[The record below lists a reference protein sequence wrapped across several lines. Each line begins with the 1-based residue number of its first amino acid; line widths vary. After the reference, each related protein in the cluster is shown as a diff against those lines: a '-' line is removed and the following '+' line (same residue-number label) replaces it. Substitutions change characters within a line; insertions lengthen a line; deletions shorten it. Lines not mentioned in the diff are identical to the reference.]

1 MILNEAVKVSKII
14 QELKLLKSITKIPST
29 ASLPDNMIR
38 NLSELCI
45 VDNNFRNDFYT
56 IIQKLGEKYSKLLIQ
71 EINDI

>member
-1 MILNEAVKVSKII
+1 MILNDAIKVSKII
-14 QELKLLKSITKIPST
+14 QELKLLKSIIKIPST
-29 ASLPDNMIR
+29 ASLPDDMIS

-56 IIQKLGEKYSKLLIQ
+56 IIQKLGEKYYKLLIQ